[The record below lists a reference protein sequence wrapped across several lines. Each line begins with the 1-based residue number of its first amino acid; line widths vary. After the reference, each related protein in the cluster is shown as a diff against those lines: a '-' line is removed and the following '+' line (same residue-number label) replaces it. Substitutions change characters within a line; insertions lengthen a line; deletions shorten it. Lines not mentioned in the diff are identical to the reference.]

1 MGIFVFTRREN
12 EMSYMFAV
20 SVLVDPKTASWGPK
34 RLGVG
39 RYAFDVGA
47 LSFRLEWLK
56 FDWHE

>member
-1 MGIFVFTRREN
+1 
-12 EMSYMFAV
+12 MSYMFAV
-20 SVLVDPKTASWGPK
+20 SVLIDPKTASWGPK

-47 LSFRLEWLK
+47 LSFRLEWIR